1 LCVTL
6 VPPAA
11 ARDACI
17 NDSSCSK
24 DLICNAANVCATPL
38 AKSGEPCN
46 TDAKCV
52 SGLTCNS
59 SNVCATPLAKAGDPC
74 NADANCVS
82 GLICNSTNVCALP
95 PAKDGEPCTAGAN
108 CVSGLICNSRNV
120 CATPQPNIG
129 GPCKNDAACMGG
141 LICHTLTSTCA
152 KKTEFT
158 MRANVDDWGW
168 VQVGLGNGPETFFAF
183 GTHDHTYT
191 GPCGDMFFTIGN
203 DGAVENGMS
212 LVLEITEGGVT
223 YTLLPDDDPSPN
235 KLTALVKYN
244 ARPFDHKKDA
254 SYDYSANGWKPAIKV
269 LWNWWDNSPAQQA
282 LLGTG
287 NDAPQI
293 GVTTNSV
300 SAPGL
305 WMWKISLPFCA
316 GGFSTTAVPT
326 VLRPLGAP
334 CTDVVGGDADC
345 AIGLY
350 CIATICSAPPAAAG
364 GLCKVDANCV
374 SGLICN
380 SANVCATSLAAAGGS
395 CKVDANCVSGLICHS
410 IFNVCAHPMPAGF
423 GRRFGV

>member
-203 DGAVENGMS
+203 EWAVENPMS

-269 LWNWWDNSPAQQA
+269 LWNWWDNSPAQRA

-287 NDAPQI
+287 NDAPQV

-326 VLRPLGAP
+326 VLKPLGAS
-334 CTDVVGGDADC
+334 CTDSVGGDADC
-345 AIGLY
+345 AVGLY
-350 CIATICSAPPAAAG
+350 CKAQICSTTP
-364 GLCKVDANCV
+364 
-374 SGLICN
+374 
-380 SANVCATSLAAAGGS
+380 
-395 CKVDANCVSGLICHS
+395 
-410 IFNVCAHPMPAGF
+410 
-423 GRRFGV
+423 